1 MNALRLSLIAL
12 LVLSA
17 PGAAVAEGATSG
29 ADAGLRN
36 PRLFEAPKSEAG
48 TADAKPGD
56 QAQGEK
62 PKHELDVTGMLFDAE
77 SIRQVVNFHMP
88 EIQECY
94 EGVLS
99 DSGKKIE
106 GKLVVNFVIDTEGR
120 VSQAKP
126 SPRKSTLRDERVVDC
141 VLSMR
146 GWTFPK
152 PGDHRDHPIEYPFV
166 LSVKK

>member
-1 MNALRLSLIAL
+1 MNALRLSVIAL
-12 LVLSA
+12 LVLPAAGVAGAASA
-17 PGAAVAEGATSG
+17 PKGAN
-29 ADAGLRN
+29 AGLD
-36 PRLFEAPKSEAG
+36 PKLFEVPKPETG
-48 TADAKPGD
+48 TPEGKPGD
-56 QAQGEK
+56 ANAQGEK
-62 PKHELDVTGMLFDAE
+62 PKRELDVTGMLFDAE

-94 EGVLS
+94 ESVLS

-106 GKLVVNFVIDTEGR
+106 GKLVVNFVIDAQGR
-120 VSQAKP
+120 VSEAKP
-126 SPRKSTLRDERVVDC
+126 LPKKSTLRDARVIDC

-152 PGDHRDHPIEYPFV
+152 PGDNRDHPIEYPFV